1 MIAHITQ
8 RIQQEYQSKR
18 QSEQSVVKEVPL
30 PPPILIKPKINRELQ
45 QLQMDEIKEALL
57 SDPKSEQS
65 MLFQLLCGGFSTE
78 ADPKMQEKMM
88 HREDHL

>member
-1 MIAHITQ
+1 
-8 RIQQEYQSKR
+8 
-18 QSEQSVVKEVPL
+18 
-30 PPPILIKPKINRELQ
+30 
-45 QLQMDEIKEALL
+45 MDEIKEALL